1 MTTETKP
8 TKIIPK
14 DKAVFWMD
22 DKGAWHNAH
31 GPFEHPKIIQYFNR
45 SIQRDAEGF
54 FLCQEMEHA
63 FEKVYFP
70 FEETALFVADVSAK
84 NPGHLLLNTGKKM
97 LLDPA
102 ALFIRDDSLFIR
114 MPDHLIKFTSRAL
127 LKLSKHISEVDGALV
142 LTLASGSHPIPEDSF
157 RGQG

>member
-14 DKAVFWMD
+14 EKAVFWMD
-22 DKGAWHNAH
+22 GKGVWHNEH

-45 SIQRDAEGF
+45 SIQRDDQGY

-70 FEETALFVADVSAK
+70 FEETALFVADISAR
-84 NPGHLLLNTGKKM
+84 NPEALLLNTGEKM
-97 LLDPA
+97 VLDPSS
-102 ALFIRDDSLFIR
+102 LFIREDSLYIR
-114 MPDHLIKFTSRAL
+114 MPDHLIKFTPRAM
-127 LKLSKHISEVDGALV
+127 LKLSKHLSEADGELV
-142 LTLASGSHPIPEDSF
+142 LTLASGSYPIPEE
-157 RGQG
+157 